1 MNKKEAKQLEERL
14 AELEAELAQVTRER
28 DEQAERLALY
38 RTAIESGRDGIALY
52 DADMRLVFCN
62 QNYRDLYK
70 SISHLMTPGR
80 SVAEIARAAAAS
92 GLICAGAA
100 DVENWVTNRSIS
112 ALRTF
117 DEPYLMQLS
126 DGTWTRACDYRTA
139 DGGFLAIRTNVT
151 DMKAREAE
159 LKATTDRTRNILEAF
174 FENSPVPLLI
184 KDLDRRY
191 RAVNKAFV
199 KLHDISA
206 DMVLEKTMEAVFPEM
221 NAALGR
227 SADFA
232 ILQGAG
238 PVSREHKIYRSDGS
252 DGTVATTK
260 FPIHDADGNLTAI
273 GAVSIDI
280 SRFVEMQTT
289 LASKSELLETTL
301 RSIDQ
306 GFAVFDGDLRILACN
321 QRFFEL
327 HNYPDDMTVAS
338 EGLHLREMLQH
349 FADMGGFGTENPEAA
364 LERRFDLLVGP
375 NRPEREERRQSDGR
389 VLDVRRTDLP
399 QGGYVATFT
408 DITDLKRA
416 EEEAESAHRLLR
428 DILDTLISSVCLYD
442 SDRRMVYCN
451 EATRDLFGWQM
462 DLHEPGISFE
472 KQVRDALT
480 KNMVAGIAGS
490 EEEWLQQRLRDF
502 DQKAVNIV
510 TERPGDRWIVSHFQ
524 TMPNG
529 GTVAVHSD
537 ITPQKR
543 AERAMRESE
552 ENFRNLV
559 ENSEIGISIGV
570 RGNFLFVNDAFAK
583 IFGYR
588 DRDEILKLGHY
599 DAVVAPRELE
609 RMRNIS
615 RARTENRPAPVVYEF
630 EGRRKDG
637 STLWLQR
644 TSRMVNWNGTRA
656 TLGTVIDV
664 TQRRQAEE
672 QLRNALDAA
681 ETANRTKSDFLAK
694 MSHELRTPLNAII
707 GFSEVLARETFGPLG
722 HPRYNSYINDIA
734 VSGRHLLEMINDILD
749 MSKIESGGYEI
760 EPVESDIVPI
770 ISETVQVV
778 RGQIEQRRIDF
789 KLIVD
794 PKTPLLYADQRAIR
808 QILLNLL
815 SNAIKFTPEGGKI
828 SITTGPQGDGG
839 LFLAVNDT
847 GIGIGKDDL
856 EDVLKPFN
864 QGSNPHSTVQ
874 PGTGLG
880 LPIVKSLTEM
890 HAGRLSIASEPG
902 LGTTVTIELPGRVDA
917 AQERAQAG

>member
-14 AELEAELAQVTRER
+14 AELEDELTRVKRER
-28 DEQAERLALY
+28 DEQSERLDLY
-38 RTAIESGRDGIALY
+38 RKATESGRDGIALY

-62 QNYRDLYK
+62 QNYRDLYRNV
-70 SISHLMTPGR
+70 SHLMTPGR
-80 SVAEIARAAAAS
+80 PIAELARAAATS
-92 GLICAGAA
+92 GLIEVKAA
-100 DVENWVTNRSIS
+100 AVEKWVANRSDP
-112 ALRTF
+112 AQRTYE
-117 DEPYLMQLS
+117 EPFLCQFA
-126 DGTWTRACDYRTA
+126 DGRWIRACDYRTS
-139 DGGFLAIRTNVT
+139 DGGFLAVRTNVT
-151 DMKAREAE
+151 ETKAREDE
-159 LKATTDRTRNILEAF
+159 MKATTDRTRNILEAF
-174 FENSPVPLLI
+174 FENSPVPMMI
-184 KDLDRRY
+184 KDLERRY
-191 RAVNKAFV
+191 RAVNKSFL
-199 KLHDISA
+199 KLHDIA
-206 DMVLEKTMEAVFPEM
+206 PEAVLGKTMDEVFPEM

-227 SADFA
+227 SADYA
-232 ILQGAG
+232 ILEGAG
-238 PVSREHKIYRSDGS
+238 QVTREYKFFRPDGS
-252 DGTVATTK
+252 EGTAAATK
-260 FPIHDADGNLTAI
+260 FPIHDTDGNLTAL
-273 GAVSIDI
+273 GAVSVDI
-280 SRFVEMQTT
+280 SRFIEMQRT

-306 GFAVFDGDLRILACN
+306 GFAVFDKDLRILACN
-321 QRFFEL
+321 QRFFQL
-327 HNYPDDMTVAS
+327 HNYPDDIAVPS
-338 EGLHLREMLQH
+338 EGLHMREMLKY
-349 FADMGGFGTENPEAA
+349 FADRGAFGAEDPGAA
-364 LERRFDLLVGP
+364 LERRFNLLAGP
-375 NRPEREERRQSDGR
+375 NRPEREERRQTDGR
-389 VLDVRRTDLP
+389 ILDARRTGLP

-408 DITDLKRA
+408 DITDLKHA

-428 DILDTLISSVCLYD
+428 DILDTLTSSVCLYD
-442 SDRRMVYCN
+442 ADGRMVYCN
-451 EATRDLFGWQM
+451 KATRDLFGWQM

-472 KQVRDALT
+472 MQVRDALA

-490 EEEWLQQRLRDF
+490 EETWLRQRLRDF
-502 DQKAVNIV
+502 EQKAVNIV
-510 TERPGDRWIVSHFQ
+510 IERPGDRWIVSHFQ
-524 TMPNG
+524 AMLDG
-529 GTVAVHSD
+529 GTVVVHSD

-570 RGNFLFVNDAFAK
+570 RGNFLFVNEAFAK
-583 IFGYR
+583 IFGYQ
-588 DRDEILKLGHY
+588 DREEILSLGHY

-615 RARTENRPAPVVYEF
+615 RARTENRPAPVAYEF

-637 STLWLQR
+637 SALWLQR

-672 QLRNALDAA
+672 RLRNALDAA

-760 EPVESDIVPI
+760 EPVESDVVPI

-778 RGQIEQRRIDF
+778 RGHIEQRRIDF
-789 KLIVD
+789 KLKVD

-828 SITTGPQGDGG
+828 AITTGPHGEGG
-839 LFLAVNDT
+839 LFLAVTDT
-847 GIGIGKDDL
+847 GIGIAKDDL
-856 EDVLKPFN
+856 VDVLKPFN

-880 LPIVKSLTEM
+880 LPIVKSLAEL
-890 HAGRLSIASEPG
+890 HAGRLTIASEPG
-902 LGTTVTIELPGRVDA
+902 LGTTVTIELPGPSGA
-917 AQERAQAG
+917 AQGQAKAG

>member
-1 MNKKEAKQLEERL
+1 MNRKEAKQLEERL
-14 AELEAELAQVTRER
+14 AALEAELTLVKRER

-38 RTAIESGRDGIALY
+38 GKVIESGQDGIALY
-52 DADMRLVFCN
+52 DTDRRLVFCN

-70 SISHLMTPGR
+70 SISHIMTPGR
-80 SVAEIARAAAAS
+80 PVAEIARAATSA
-92 GLICAGAA
+92 GLIRTATEDIEKWVASLSGGAHQGF
-100 DVENWVTNRSIS
+100 E
-112 ALRTF
+112 
-117 DEPYLMQLS
+117 EPFLLQLS
-126 DGTWTRACDYRTA
+126 DGRWIRGRDCRMA
-139 DGGFLAIRTNVT
+139 DGGFLAVRTDVT
-151 DMKAREAE
+151 DMKARETE
-159 LKATTDRTRNILEAF
+159 LKATTNYTRNILEAF

-184 KDLDRRY
+184 KDLERRY
-191 RAVNKAFV
+191 RAVNKAFL
-199 KLHDISA
+199 KLHDIA
-206 DMVLEKTMEAVFPEM
+206 PEAVLGKTMEKVFPEM

-227 SADFA
+227 SADYA
-232 ILQGAG
+232 ILEGAG
-238 PVSREHKIYRSDGS
+238 QVTREYRFFRPDGS
-252 DGTVATTK
+252 EGTAAATK

-280 SRFVEMQTT
+280 SRFIEMQRT

-306 GFAVFDGDLRILACN
+306 GFAVFDKDMRILACN

-327 HNYPDDMTVAS
+327 HNYPDDIAVAS
-338 EGLHLREMLQH
+338 EGLHLREMLTY
-349 FADMGGFGTENPEAA
+349 FADRGAFGGDNSEAA
-364 LERRFDLLVGP
+364 IERRFNLLAGP
-375 NRPEREERRQSDGR
+375 NRPEREERRQSNGR
-389 VLDVRRTDLP
+389 ILDARRTGLP

-408 DITDLKRA
+408 DITDLKHA

-442 SDRRMVYCN
+442 ADGRMVYCN
-451 EATRDLFGWQM
+451 KATRDLFGWQM
-462 DLHEPGISFE
+462 DLRVPGISYE
-472 KQVRDALT
+472 VQVRDALA

-490 EEEWLQQRLRDF
+490 EEAWLQERLREF
-502 DQKAVNIV
+502 EQKAVNII
-510 TERPGDRWIVSHFQ
+510 TERPGDRWIVSQFQ
-524 TMPNG
+524 AMLDG
-529 GTVAVHSD
+529 GTVVVHSD

-583 IFGYR
+583 IFGYQ
-588 DRDEILKLGHY
+588 DRDEILRLGHY

-672 QLRNALDAA
+672 RLRNALDAA

-760 EPVESDIVPI
+760 EPVETDVVAI

-778 RGQIEQRRIDF
+778 RGHIEQRRIDF
-789 KLIVD
+789 NLAVD

-828 SITTGPQGDGG
+828 TITTGPYGEGG
-839 LFLAVNDT
+839 LFLAVTDT

-880 LPIVKSLTEM
+880 LPIVKSLAEL
-890 HAGRLSIASEPG
+890 HAGRLTIASEPG
-902 LGTTVTIELPGRVDA
+902 LGTSVTIELPGPPGA
-917 AQERAQAG
+917 AQGQATAG